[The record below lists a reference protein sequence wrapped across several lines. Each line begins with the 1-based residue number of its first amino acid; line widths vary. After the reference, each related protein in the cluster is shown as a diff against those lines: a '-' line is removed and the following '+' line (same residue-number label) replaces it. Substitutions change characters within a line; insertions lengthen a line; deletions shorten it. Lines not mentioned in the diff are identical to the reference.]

1 MLMVSPV
8 SKTVYY
14 LTMSMPPESVFS
26 GSRGMPPESVFP
38 GRIFHHPD
46 HRSFWQR
53 LQIWERVIIIIF
65 AVVFIGAMFY
75 RVIYPRII
83 QLWQWWHSPQAQ
95 PLPVPAMIELQP
107 PPV

>member
-1 MLMVSPV
+1 MLIVSPV
-8 SKTVYY
+8 SKTVY
-14 LTMSMPPESVFS
+14 LTMSMPPES
-26 GSRGMPPESVFP
+26 MPPESVFP
-38 GRIFHHPD
+38 GKVFHHPD

-53 LQIWERVIIIIF
+53 LQIWERVMVIIF
-65 AVVFIGAMFY
+65 AVVVIAAIFY

-95 PLPVPAMIELQP
+95 PPLPAMIELQP